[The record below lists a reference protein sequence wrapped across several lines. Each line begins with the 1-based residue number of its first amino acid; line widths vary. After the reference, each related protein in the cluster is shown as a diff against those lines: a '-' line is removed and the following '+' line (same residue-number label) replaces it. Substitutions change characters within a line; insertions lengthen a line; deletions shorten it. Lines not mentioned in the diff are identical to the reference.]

1 MIPDIVETTMLV
13 LPLPGLYGQITPV
26 IFCSQRDFKLASK
39 NESHIFGRVRRLW
52 VRSRKSEIFRL
63 ENHFSVKCRPSVFG
77 SGRFIQ
83 QTPAR
88 RSCPK
93 ARQPSIENPFSVKCH
108 HRVFDSGRFIQQ
120 TPARRILS
128 KVRRLSIGNIFAA
141 KCRPIFFECGRFIQ

>member
-13 LPLPGLYGQITPV
+13 LPLPGLYGKITPV

-88 RSCPK
+88 RICPK
-93 ARQPSIENPFSVKCH
+93 ARRPSIENPFSVKCH
-108 HRVFDSGRFIQQ
+108 HRVYDSGRFIQQ
-120 TPARRILS
+120 TPARWIFS
-128 KVRRLSIGNIFAA
+128 KARRLSFGNIYSFR
-141 KCRPIFFECGRFIQ
+141 CRPIFIES

>member
-13 LPLPGLYGQITPV
+13 LPLPGLYGKITPV

-88 RSCPK
+88 RICPK
-93 ARQPSIENPFSVKCH
+93 ARRPSIENPFSVECH
-108 HRVFDSGRFIQQ
+108 HRVFDNGRFIQQ
-120 TPARRILS
+120 TPARWIFS
-128 KVRRLSIGNIFAA
+128 KARRLSFGNIYSFR
-141 KCRPIFFECGRFIQ
+141 CRPIFIES

>member
-13 LPLPGLYGQITPV
+13 LPLPGLYGKITPV
-26 IFCSQRDFKLASK
+26 IFCSQRDFKLASQ

-63 ENHFSVKCRPSVFG
+63 ENHFSVKCRPNVFG

-88 RSCPK
+88 RICPK
-93 ARQPSIENPFSVKCH
+93 ARRPSIENPFFVKCH
-108 HRVFDSGRFIQQ
+108 HRVFDNGRFIQQ
-120 TPARRILS
+120 TPARWIFS
-128 KVRRLSIGNIFAA
+128 KARRLSFGNIYSSR
-141 KCRPIFFECGRFIQ
+141 CRPIFIES

>member
-1 MIPDIVETTMLV
+1 MIPDIDETTMLV
-13 LPLPGLYGQITPV
+13 LPLPGLYGKITPV

-52 VRSRKSEIFRL
+52 IRSRKSEIFRL

-88 RSCPK
+88 RICPK
-93 ARQPSIENPFSVKCH
+93 ARRPSIENSFSVK
-108 HRVFDSGRFIQQ
+108 RRRGVFESGRFIQQ
-120 TPARRILS
+120 TPARWIFS
-128 KVRRLSIGNIFAA
+128 KARRLSFGNIYSSR
-141 KCRPIFFECGRFIQ
+141 CRPIFIES